1 MIIPT
6 VLGCVTAIFAAILQ
20 YQNGGLLN
28 VFLKPVRS
36 TEGHSGSSF
45 DIQQDPSVMS
55 TNLMDI
61 VWGKLTAADLAV
73 LAALPTELG
82 GGQEGVAKAIEN
94 PNREGQLI
102 VTFLVCLVFAG
113 LGLLAIFV
121 FSLVCC
127 FCCSSEDDRS
137 LESSSSKDQNFIY
150 CALHLLTIVMTALL
164 ILGLAISIGYYF
176 GAANVLSETLA
187 NSQANDDEVL
197 VWLRGNSS
205 SFSLGRIM
213 QFAVSNVAKF
223 GNSAIES
230 AKTNVHSAISIVK
243 KNLLEKSLPDE
254 ISTLVAALM
263 TKFQVMEILTSV
275 DEIMD
280 ALNNANKHSNYITTH
295 YDPTIATIS
304 KHSFE
309 LNNILDLIATKCA
322 TDSSQVTAFKK
333 NFNPRN
339 VLPVPLAV
347 TTMLEE
353 TNKQLQEL
361 KSKLDT
367 VTKQLQAMQEKVMDE
382 LGDKLDLK
390 QITESVNNLIKT
402 FEAQLT
408 KVNEQLDTVTTQASG
423 YLRKYSGAA
432 KAVLYLLCL
441 PCLLAGSLFLIVL
454 VFFLLEAVQRHM
466 FSLTGVSA
474 SKASGGWQ
482 SRLRICGGGGM
493 FCICSGLLLL
503 PVVLFGLVSVVM
515 VTFGGFLHA
524 EVCPYIANSSG
535 IRKTDYVINSKA
547 QVQWADFI
555 LSHVARGR
563 WSTGKELASILNLKA
578 PQNLLHSLEIGCD
591 PQNAGPTPKL
601 GLLGQMGIE
610 NLVNI
615 STLLE
620 SPLITDGIANA
631 KMIFIDGVAG
641 AKLGDI
647 IPNDV
652 TANIKKSINGL
663 QTAFAALNI
672 LNSAEYLQKQ
682 TFQANEIK
690 VFADSLHS
698 TCSTPKNSLTDLVPK
713 LEASNVASNKLR
725 DAYNGLNDNTLVQKL
740 TRLEL
745 GIDSFKKLTVD
756 RDSVT
761 QALEGPF
768 TNFVAALLGS
778 INKTGSE
785 AFTKLTQS
793 LLPCGSLYYAVKS
806 VVFMGCGPSGLAP
819 RVFAWGLF
827 LSLCL
832 FFTFFSLLS
841 LCLLWRVQNHQLK
854 RISGS

>member
-137 LESSSSKDQNFIY
+137 LESSSSKDQNFIF

-223 GNSAIES
+223 GNLAIES

-243 KNLLEKSLPDE
+243 KNLLE
-254 ISTLVAALM
+254 
-263 TKFQVMEILTSV
+263 
-275 DEIMD
+275 
-280 ALNNANKHSNYITTH
+280 
-295 YDPTIATIS
+295 
-304 KHSFE
+304 
-309 LNNILDLIATKCA
+309 
-322 TDSSQVTAFKK
+322 VTAFKK

-347 TTMLEE
+347 TTMLKE

-454 VFFLLEAVQRHM
+454 VFFLFEAVQRHM

-652 TANIKKSINGL
+652 TANIKKSIN
-663 QTAFAALNI
+663 
-672 LNSAEYLQKQ
+672 
-682 TFQANEIK
+682 
-690 VFADSLHS
+690 
-698 TCSTPKNSLTDLVPK
+698 
-713 LEASNVASNKLR
+713 
-725 DAYNGLNDNTLVQKL
+725 
-740 TRLEL
+740 
-745 GIDSFKKLTVD
+745 
-756 RDSVT
+756 
-761 QALEGPF
+761 ALEGPF

-841 LCLLWRVQNHQLK
+841 LCLLWRVQKHHAK
-854 RISGS
+854 